1 VPGYRRRHDVSG
13 SWPASYE
20 VRIEGALDARW
31 SEWFEGLELETVGEE
46 TILSGT
52 LRDRS
57 ALYGVLDKVRD
68 LGLSVITVRR
78 LSPQEDEERL

>member
-1 VPGYRRRHDVSG
+1 VSG

-46 TILSGT
+46 TILSGA

>member
-1 VPGYRRRHDVSG
+1 MPGYRRSHDVSG

-20 VRIEGALDARW
+20 VRIEGALEASW
-31 SEWFEGLELETVGEE
+31 SEWFEGLDVQTMGEE
-46 TILSGT
+46 TILSGA

-78 LSPQEDEERL
+78 LSPREGGERL

>member
-1 VPGYRRRHDVSG
+1 VSG
-13 SWPASYE
+13 TWPASYE
-20 VRIEGALDARW
+20 VRLEGVLDAGW
-31 SEWFEGLELETVGEE
+31 SEWFEGLEIGRVGEE

-52 LRDRS
+52 LQDRS

-78 LSPQEDEERL
+78 LSPQEEGKRL